1 MCFSRWR
8 DGPARTIRGQE
19 QSRSFAIVT
28 RRMEM
33 AGARGYDIIMNKDLL
48 IRRLVSLKPELNAE
62 GVSHLALFGSRAR
75 GDHSS
80 QSDIDLLLEVEPAS
94 RFSILNLVGVEQI
107 VEREMGMTAN
117 AFMRRSLDREFKA
130 SIEDDVIEVF

>member
-1 MCFSRWR
+1 MAS
-8 DGPARTIRGQE
+8 
-19 QSRSFAIVT
+19 SRS
-28 RRMEM
+28 
-33 AGARGYDIIMNKDLL
+33 YNIIMNKDVL
-48 IRRLVSLKPELNAE
+48 IRRLASLKPELNAE

-117 AFMRRSLDREFKA
+117 VFMRRSLDREFKA
-130 SIEDDVIEVF
+130 SIENDLIEVF

>member
-1 MCFSRWR
+1 
-8 DGPARTIRGQE
+8 
-19 QSRSFAIVT
+19 
-28 RRMEM
+28 MEM
-33 AGARGYDIIMNKDLL
+33 AGAHDYNITMNKDLL

-107 VEREMGMTAN
+107 VEREIGMTAN
-117 AFMRRSLDREFKA
+117 AFMRRSLGSEFKT